1 MGFRWTF
8 WFGKQSCW
16 LSSDVGP
23 TSASCGDR
31 PWTSVWAEGLIL
43 ILSLPLN
50 FLYVNILLFLLLFF
64 LVLLNFLNYKLVLS

>member
-1 MGFRWTF
+1 MGFKWTF
-8 WFGKQSCW
+8 WFGKQSRW
-16 LSSDVGP
+16 LISDVGP
-23 TSASCGDR
+23 TPTSCGDR

-43 ILSLPLN
+43 IFPLPLN